1 MFERASHAFSWGCNS
16 CAHLTERKRE
26 TKKVKF
32 IAQGTQQ
39 AGEEQG
45 PEHRATEAEQQRK
58 VLTPTVDNPLGLRAC
73 PVTCP
78 LPSPRHSAPS
88 QFLQA
93 GGEMLRDYTV

>member
-1 MFERASHAFSWGCNS
+1 MFERAFYAFSWGCNS

-26 TKKVKF
+26 AKKVKF

-39 AGEEQG
+39 VGEEQG

-58 VLTPTVDNPLGLRAC
+58 VLTPTVESPLGLRA
-73 PVTCP
+73 CP